1 MSAANQVLFPSDSHF
16 QDGLVYA
23 TRDIANDTFSPYQLT
38 RDSGPHGGKDYMI
51 TVSTENAI
59 TINLPT
65 DVVNGCENGRQYYI
79 TSAIQ
84 NPVSVTIN
92 GGDNLINGAS
102 SQSLGVGTESLQ
114 LMFANVTSEWHI
126 I

>member
-1 MSAANQVLFPSDSHF
+1 MANQVIFPSDSHF
-16 QDGLVYA
+16 ENGLVYA
-23 TRDIANDTFSPYQLT
+23 TRNVTDATFSPYQLT

-51 TVSTENAI
+51 TVSTSNSI

-84 NPVSVTIN
+84 QTPMTVTVN
-92 GGDNLINGAS
+92 GGDHLVNGTDTYS
-102 SQSLGVGTESLQ
+102 FDTGTHSIQ
-114 LMFANVTSEWHI
+114 IMFANATSEWHI